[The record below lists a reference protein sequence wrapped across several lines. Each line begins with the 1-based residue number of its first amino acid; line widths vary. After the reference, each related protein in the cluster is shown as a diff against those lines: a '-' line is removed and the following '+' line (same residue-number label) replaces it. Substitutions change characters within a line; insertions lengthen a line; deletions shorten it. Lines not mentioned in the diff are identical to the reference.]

1 MKAFSRPKTA
11 FCTLLLSSSAVF
23 MTPSYAQTVPSAD
36 GTAPGDIDRNPTATT
51 PSAVESQ
58 AVPEQAAIGDI
69 IVTAQK
75 RSQSINSVGMA
86 ISALGSDQLTAK
98 GISDVADLARVVP
111 GFNFSSSQKGAPIYT
126 LRGVGFYEESLG
138 ASPAVSVYVDEVG
151 YAFPIMAK
159 AATMDLERVE
169 VLKGPQGTLFGQNST
184 GGAINYIAAKPTST
198 LRAGINAGVARFGRF
213 STDGF
218 VSGPITNTL
227 GMRVSYAV
235 DQGGAWQRSASR
247 GTKNGDLDVF
257 KVRLLTEW
265 KPTDAFTA
273 TLNLNAWRDKSD
285 SLAASLLQ
293 VTPQT
298 PSRATPE
305 ILNQRPVRERLGLVD
320 WNADRQLDTDQKFYQ
335 AALRLE
341 YRFSDAFALTSITNS
356 AHFRQNDFRDTDGSP
371 LAIFGVSQRGRIDS
385 FQQELRA
392 GGTLLEDRL
401 NYVLGGYYANDRT
414 AEDNLYDLSRNTS
427 GRAPVPAGLPALF
440 GTFVPTRQK
449 TENKAVFGNLDFDF
463 SDRLTFHAGARHT
476 WSDTD
481 FNGCMRDIDGNFA
494 GFINVVG
501 RRVNPAFI
509 PVQRGGCVTISTVTR
524 QAGLYV
530 NELDEQN
537 TSWRV
542 GLDFKPIARTLFYGT
557 ISKGFKS
564 GSFPNING
572 TTESSFAPVTQE
584 SVLAYELGFKTD
596 FGLRVVQLNGALF
609 YYDYNDKQ
617 FRGRVQDP
625 LGVFGAVEAL
635 VNVPKSRVQGAELSG
650 TAQPMQGLELGAAVT
665 YLDTKVTSNFAN
677 FNPFGAP
684 ANFQGE
690 AFPFTP
696 KWAIQGSVDYKRGL
710 SSKLDAFIGA
720 NASYRS
726 STTSAFGR
734 VAPATLYPYALLE
747 VDPYTLIDGQLGVAD
762 PAGRWRVTGF
772 ARNLLNKYYFTDAF
786 RQIDNVSRHVGEPR
800 TYGVRV
806 NYNF

>member
-1 MKAFSRPKTA
+1 MKALSRPKTA
-11 FCTLLLSSSAVF
+11 LYLALLSSGALFAPHV
-23 MTPSYAQTVPSAD
+23 YAQTVPSAD
-36 GTAPGDIDRNPTATT
+36 GTSPAEPDRNPTPTT
-51 PSAVESQ
+51 PSAVASQ
-58 AVPEQAAIGDI
+58 ADEQAGIGDI

-75 RSQSINSVGMA
+75 RSQSINKVGMA
-86 ISALGSDQLTAK
+86 ISALGADQLTAK
-98 GISDVADLARVVP
+98 GISDVSDLARVVP

-198 LRAGINAGVARFGRF
+198 LRGGINASVARFGRF

-218 VSGPITNTL
+218 LSGPITDTL
-227 GMRVSYAV
+227 GMRLSYGV
-235 DQGGAWQRSASR
+235 DEGGAWQRSASR
-247 GTKNGDLDVF
+247 GTKNGNLDVL
-257 KVRLLTEW
+257 KLRLLTEW
-265 KPTDAFTA
+265 KPTDKFTA
-273 TLNLNAWRDKSD
+273 SLNLNGWRDKSD
-285 SLAASLLQ
+285 SLAAGLLA

-305 ILNQRPVRERLGLVD
+305 ILAQTPVPQKLGLVD
-320 WNADRQLDTDQKFYQ
+320 WNADRNLTTDQKFYQ

-341 YRFSDAFALTSITNS
+341 YRFSDAFRVTSITNS

-371 LAIFGVSQRGRIDS
+371 LAIFGVSQKGRIDS

-392 GGTLLEDRL
+392 GGALLQDRL
-401 NYVLGGYYANDRT
+401 NYVLGGFYANDKT
-414 AEDNLYDLSRNTS
+414 AEDNLYDLSRDTS
-427 GRAPVPAGLPALF
+427 GRAPVPLGLPSFF

-449 TENKAVFGNLDFDF
+449 TENKAVFGNIDYDL
-463 SDRLTFHAGARHT
+463 SDKFVFHAGARHT

-494 GFINVVG
+494 GFINVIG
-501 RRVNPAFI
+501 RRINPNFT
-509 PVQRGGCVTISTVTR
+509 PVVRGGCVTISTVTR

-530 NELDEQN
+530 NSLDEQN

-542 GLDFKPIARTLFYGT
+542 GLDFKPVARTLFYAT
-557 ISKGFKS
+557 ISKGYKS

-584 SVLAYELGFKTD
+584 SVLAYEVGFKSD
-596 FGLRVVQLNGALF
+596 LGLRIVQLNGALF
-609 YYDYNDKQ
+609 YYDYKNKQ

-635 VNVPKSRVQGAELSG
+635 VNVPKSRVQGAELNG
-650 TAQPMQGLELGAAVT
+650 TVQPMRGLELAAGVT
-665 YLDTKVTSNFAN
+665 YLDTKVTSNFPN

-690 AFPFTP
+690 PFPFTP
-696 KWAIQGSVDYKRGL
+696 KWAVQGSADYKWGL
-710 SSKLDAFIGA
+710 SSALDAFIGA

-734 VAPATLYPYALLE
+734 DAPTTLYPYSLLE
-747 VDPYTLIDGQLGVAD
+747 VKAYTLVDGQVGVAA
-762 PAGRWRVTGF
+762 PSGKWRVTAF
-772 ARNLLNKYYFTDAF
+772 ARNLLNKYYYTDAF